1 MAASN
6 DYYQIL
12 GVTKSATADE
22 VKRAYRRL
30 ALQYHPDRNKT
41 KEALEKFKEVTKAYE
56 VLGDAQKR
64 QTYDQF
70 GAAAFAQGSGGQP
83 GGGPFGGGGGQQGGP
98 FGGAQGGQYGPFT
111 YTYSTGGNQGDF
123 GGFADPF
130 EIFEQFFG
138 GGGSPFGTRQ
148 RRAVYSITISFDD
161 AVHGA
166 EKQVSI
172 DGKTQKVKIPAG
184 VDSGSRIRFGEYDV
198 VVDVMPSSKFQREG
212 SDIVSEQELSFSEAS
227 LGTEINI
234 ETIHGPVKLRIPS
247 GTQPETLF
255 RLRGKGVPRIKSSSN
270 GDHYVRIKIHV
281 PKTLTK
287 RQRELLQEFE
297 DEGKQRK
304 SWF

>member
-1 MAASN
+1 MATSS

-22 VKRAYRRL
+22 IKKAYRRL

-41 KEALEKFKEVTKAYE
+41 KEALDKFKELTKAYE
-56 VLGDAQKR
+56 VLSDSQKR
-64 QTYDQF
+64 QAYDQF
-70 GAAAFAQGSGGQP
+70 GEAAFAQGSGGQGQP
-83 GGGPFGGGGGQQGGP
+83 GGPFGGFGGQ
-98 FGGAQGGQYGPFT
+98 QGGQYGPFT
-111 YTYSTGGNQGDF
+111 YTYSTGGNASDF

-138 GGGSPFGTRQ
+138 GASPFGNRA
-148 RRAVYSITISFDD
+148 RRSTYSLTISFDD
-161 AVHGA
+161 AVHGV

-172 DGKTQKVKIPAG
+172 NGKAQKVKIPAG

-198 VVDVMPSSKFQREG
+198 VIDVMPSSKFQREG

-227 LGTEINI
+227 LGTEINV

-247 GTQPETLF
+247 GTQAETLF
-255 RLRGKGVPRIKSSSN
+255 RLRGKGVPRIRSN
-270 GDHYVRIKIHV
+270 GTGEHYVRIKIHV

-287 RQRELLQEFE
+287 RQRELLEEFE
-297 DEGKQRK
+297 EEGKAKK